1 MGGSVWHTVQLRGSL
16 GHSMADCGGSRGVEV
31 VGQIP
36 QMTRTLQ
43 SNVMAL
49 PWKPFSNMRVDAIF
63 LFTHCLS
70 KCDSSLTAGW
80 QGCIS
85 KMNHLIVSLKNQ
97 QLVTVG
103 IQQVTTFNI
112 SQYLRYQE
120 MNQFIIISRFSP
132 LCTNEPWLNLWF
144 PHDAVLI
151 SAFHVWNHPVNK
163 EQPINSHSL
172 KLYFHFFILV
182 IYK

>member
-1 MGGSVWHTVQLRGSL
+1 MGLSGPRMQLKERG
-16 GHSMADCGGSRGVEV
+16 V

-49 PWKPFSNMRVDAIF
+49 PWTPFSNMRLYAIF

-70 KCDSSLTAGW
+70 KCDWSLTAGW

-85 KMNHLIVSLKNQ
+85 KMNHLMVSLKNQ

-103 IQQVTTFNI
+103 IQQVTTFNL
-112 SQYLRYQE
+112 SQYQRYQE
-120 MNQFIIISRFSP
+120 MNQFIIIFRFSP

-172 KLYFHFFILV
+172 RFPFLSICNIQTDLFSPLCLSETI
-182 IYK
+182 